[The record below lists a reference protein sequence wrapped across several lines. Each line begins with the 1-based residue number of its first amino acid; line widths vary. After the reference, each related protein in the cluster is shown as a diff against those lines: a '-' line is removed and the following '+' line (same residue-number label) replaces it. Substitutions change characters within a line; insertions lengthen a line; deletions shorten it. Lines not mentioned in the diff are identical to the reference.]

1 LNAIN
6 ALMYTHAALP
16 FCSAKFP
23 GSDVTLKDKTLLP
36 IFLFLWLCAIPS
48 PIFAQTALT
57 LPAAVET
64 ALQNY
69 PAIRA
74 TQAQAE
80 SAAVGVELARTAL
93 QPKVDFLWQQNLA
106 SRNNVFGLLLPQ
118 ATIPSIPGPV
128 LGTAN
133 FASAFGNATGVLL
146 SWEPWDFGQRQAGI
160 DLARSVSQQA
170 QAQIAVTRLDVAA
183 TAADAFLAVLASEQA
198 VRAMQA
204 NVERLEIF
212 ANAVRVLVE
221 NQLRPGADASRIDAE
236 LAAARSQRIQAEQTA
251 ALARAT
257 LAEAIG
263 QAGANL
269 TVEAAAL
276 QELPPDAPPATTD
289 IARHPFLLAQQSTL
303 DVIQARRHVL
313 DRSYY
318 PKFNWQTA
326 VFARGSG
333 ALLDTQIKYTRGF
346 YPDTANWATGLSLSF
361 SPTDIFALRA
371 RKRAE
376 AFNFSA
382 EQARYEQTSQRLKA
396 QDARAKV
403 MLDAARKLAANAPL
417 QLKAA
422 QETELRIRA
431 RYQAELATVTEV
443 ADAQRLFAQ
452 AEVES
457 ALARLSVWRAL
468 LAQAKA
474 NGELQPF
481 LNLLK

>member
-1 LNAIN
+1 
-6 ALMYTHAALP
+6 M
-16 FCSAKFP
+16 KE
-23 GSDVTLKDKTLLP
+23 KRLLLG
-36 IFLFLWLCAIPS
+36 FLSICLFIAPS
-48 PIFAQTALT
+48 RLFAQEPSVAPLQLAT
-57 LPAAVET
+57 AVET

-69 PAIRA
+69 PALRA
-74 TQAQAE
+74 VQAQAS
-80 SAAVGVELARTAL
+80 SAASGVDLARALL

-118 ATIPSIPGPV
+118 ATIPAIPGPA
-128 LGTAN
+128 LGTRS
-133 FASAFGNATGVLL
+133 FASAFGSATGILL
-146 SWEPWDFGQRQAGI
+146 SWEPLDFGQRQASI
-160 DLARSVSQQA
+160 ELARSVSNQA

-183 TAADAFLAVLASEQA
+183 TAADAFLAVIASEQA

-204 NVERLEIF
+204 NVERMEIF
-212 ANAVRVLVE
+212 SNAVHVLVE
-221 NQLRPGADASRIDAE
+221 NQLRPGADASRTDAE
-236 LAAARSQRIQAEQTA
+236 LIAARNQLIQTQQTA

-269 TVEAAAL
+269 SIAAGTL
-276 QELPPDAPPATTD
+276 LELPPDSMPATSAV
-289 IARHPFLLAQQSTL
+289 ARHPFLLAQQASL
-303 DVIQARRHVL
+303 DVILARRNVL

-318 PKFNWQTA
+318 PKLNWQTA
-326 VFARGSG
+326 LFARGSG
-333 ALLDTQIKYTRGF
+333 ALLDKQIKYTRGF

-361 SPTDIFALRA
+361 TPTDIFALRA
-371 RKRAE
+371 KKRAE
-376 AFNFSA
+376 TFNYTA
-382 EQARYEQTSQRLKA
+382 EQARYDQTAQRLKA
-396 QDARAKV
+396 EDARAKV

-443 ADAQRLFAQ
+443 AEAQRLVAQ

-457 ALARLSVWRAL
+457 ALATLSVWRAL

-481 LNLLK
+481 LALLKR

>member
-1 LNAIN
+1 MKEKI
-6 ALMYTHAALP
+6 
-16 FCSAKFP
+16 
-23 GSDVTLKDKTLLP
+23 LLP
-36 IFLFLWLCAIPS
+36 IFLSLWLCALPALLL
-48 PIFAQTALT
+48 AQDTRAALT
-57 LPAAVET
+57 LPTAVET

-69 PAIRA
+69 PVIRA
-74 TQAQAE
+74 TQAQA
-80 SAAVGVELARTAL
+80 AAAAAGVDLARTAL
-93 QPKVDFLWQQNLA
+93 QPKVDFLWQQNIA

-118 ATIPSIPGPV
+118 ATVPAISGPV
-128 LGTAN
+128 LETGS
-133 FASAFGNATGVLL
+133 FASAFGSATGVLL
-146 SWEPWDFGQRQAGI
+146 SWEPLDFGQRQANI
-160 DLARSVSQQA
+160 DLARTVSTQA

-183 TAADAFLAVLASEQA
+183 TAADAFLAVIASEQA
-198 VRAMQA
+198 VRAVQA
-204 NVERLEIF
+204 NVERMEIF

-221 NQLRPGADASRIDAE
+221 NQLRPGADASRTEAE
-236 LAAARSQRIQAEQTA
+236 LAAARNQLIQAQQTA

-263 QAGANL
+263 QAGTNL
-269 TVEAAAL
+269 NIEASAL
-276 QELPPDAPPATTD
+276 LELPPDAPPATTD
-289 IARHPFLLAQQSTL
+289 IARHPFLLAQQSAL

-313 DRSYY
+313 ERSYY

-333 ALLDTQIKYTRGF
+333 AQLDKQIKYSRGF
-346 YPDTANWATGLSLSF
+346 YPDTANWATGLSLTF

-371 RKRAE
+371 KKRAE
-376 AFNFSA
+376 AFNFTA

-396 QDARAKV
+396 EDARAKV
-403 MLDAARKLAANAPL
+403 RLEAARKLAANAPL

-443 ADAQRLFAQ
+443 AEAQRLFAQ
-452 AEVES
+452 AEVEN

-474 NGELQPF
+474 NGDLQPF
-481 LNLLK
+481 LNLLKK